1 MQQKQFA
8 PVPVVEQIAVLFA
21 TTEGLLDNVSD
32 KLREKAYRVIAQL
45 MKTTHKETADLILH
59 REKLSPERKK
69 ALADDI
75 REALVNERV
84 LSAKQV

>member
-1 MQQKQFA
+1 M
-8 PVPVVEQIAVLFA
+8 VEQIAVLFA
-21 TTEGLLDNVSD
+21 TTEGLLDNVTD

-45 MKTTHKETADLILH
+45 MKTTHKETAEQILH

-75 REALVNERV
+75 REALINERV